1 MSVVSGWEIG
11 AKHATG
17 RLALPYAPDRL
28 LPDVMARMK
37 VRPLPLELGAVL
49 RVGLLCPARA
59 VRCGRAIIGAVQPLG
74 LDVRAGVHTGEVEVI
89 NGKVGG
95 LAVNIGARVAG
106 LAESRELLVSSTVK
120 DLTAGSG
127 LVFEDAG
134 VHELKGIPEQ
144 WHLYRV
150 LDVAP

>member
-1 MSVVSGWEIG
+1 
-11 AKHATG
+11 
-17 RLALPYAPDRL
+17 
-28 LPDVMARMK
+28 
-37 VRPLPLELGAVL
+37 
-49 RVGLLCPARA
+49 
-59 VRCGRAIIGAVQPLG
+59 VRCGRAIIDAVQPLG

-106 LAESRELLVSSTVK
+106 LAESRELLASSTVK

-134 VHELKGIPEQ
+134 AHGLKGIPEQ

-150 LDVAP
+150 VAVASSLPSETSPTCPSVRECRLSGVR

>member
-1 MSVVSGWEIG
+1 MDSKLITSSSGEKDSFI
-11 AKHATG
+11 
-17 RLALPYAPDRL
+17 LARNSQG
-28 LPDVMARMK
+28 
-37 VRPLPLELGAVL
+37 LE
-49 RVGLLCPARA
+49 
-59 VRCGRAIIGAVQPLG
+59 
-74 LDVRAGVHTGEVEVI
+74 VRAGVHTGEVEVI

-150 LDVAP
+150 LDVAS

>member
-1 MSVVSGWEIG
+1 MPSSADSWAVTGVRRWTPPETGFSRRSMAQRVPYG
-11 AKHATG
+11 AAG
-17 RLALPYAPDRL
+17 PSSR
-28 LPDVMARMK
+28 
-37 VRPLPLELGAVL
+37 
-49 RVGLLCPARA
+49 
-59 VRCGRAIIGAVQPLG
+59 RCGPLG

-106 LAESRELLVSSTVK
+106 LADSRELLVSSTVK

-150 LDVAP
+150 RDASS

>member
-1 MSVVSGWEIG
+1 MDTAGDG
-11 AKHATG
+11 FFATFDG
-17 RLALPYAPDRL
+17 
-28 LPDVMARMK
+28 
-37 VRPLPLELGAVL
+37 
-49 RVGLLCPARA
+49 PARA
-59 VRCGRAIIGAVQPLG
+59 VRCGRAIIDAVQPLG